1 MECYCCL
8 RNIQD
13 LLSDGKRPSERRFG
27 ESFTGPV
34 IPFGS
39 MIEHHPISAK
49 NLSRIHQ
56 FGKKVLR
63 GIFLGCALYA
73 GGIWKG
79 DILVAD
85 LEELENLGA
94 PEFHAR
100 RLNGKEVI
108 TPKSGENF
116 IFPDADGKVNLFG
129 RDQVLRTSTL
139 IQEDL
144 ERGEGREGLREESDG
159 RMIVITLNQASN
171 SIC

>member
-1 MECYCCL
+1 M
-8 RNIQD
+8 Q
-13 LLSDGKRPSERRFG
+13 
-27 ESFTGPV
+27 
-34 IPFGS
+34 
-39 MIEHHPISAK
+39 

-63 GIFLGCALYA
+63 GIFLGYA
-73 GGIWKG
+73 VYAERMWKG

-85 LEELENLGA
+85 FVELENLGS
-94 PEFHAR
+94 PEIHAR

-108 TPKSGENF
+108 MPNGGENF
-116 IFPDADGKVNLFG
+116 KIPVADGKVNLFWG
-129 RDQVLRTSTL
+129 DQVLRTSTL
-139 IQEDL
+139 MQEDP